1 MGWVEWRARGCLK
14 TFKLFDMASV
24 LWEWWRGC
32 WALCCEAKVIAMR
45 LRSVTRRAEM
55 YMGLLVGLMVEHERK
70 RSPV

>member
-1 MGWVEWRARGCLK
+1 MVG
-14 TFKLFDMASV
+14 V